1 MKIQQQ
7 IKALFLQLSLEEQKK
22 LLEELPKSQ
31 PDFHRIEVQQ
41 DTKSCVHCNSE
52 NIIKHS
58 LYRNAQRYKCKS
70 CERTF
75 LPTTGTLTYQ
85 IKKPNQFA
93 LYASIVEKEGL
104 LTIAKM
110 AERVGVSIPTSFEW
124 RHKILLSLPKK
135 KDKFSD
141 ETQMDD
147 LWFHYSQKGRKG
159 LDYGRKRGGSKRQ
172 GDNNFQ
178 VKIIAASD
186 KKQVEMKVA
195 KIGRISSKDII
206 QAVGDKFKKNTKLV
220 TDGHRSYQAFATEA
234 KLEHI
239 KFDSKKHKA
248 ETGENVQ
255 YINNLAGRLGTW
267 LNRVLR
273 GVSTKYLQL
282 YASYFAYKEKNI
294 IEINKQTSDT
304 KIWDIYTNIEK
315 MYAKFIETKSVRT
328 YRCPTKRSRKSQNW
342 NGETV
347 LQYSYL

>member
-1 MKIQQQ
+1 MKIHNQ
-7 IKALFLQLSLEEQKK
+7 IKSLFLQLSADEQKS
-22 LLEELPKSQ
+22 LLEELPKTQSH
-31 PDFHRIEVQQ
+31 FYKFEVSH
-41 DTKSCVHCNSE
+41 DLKHCPHCDSD

-58 LYRNAQRYKCKS
+58 RYKNTQRYKCKT

-85 IKKPNQFA
+85 IKKPEKFA
-93 LYASIVEKEGL
+93 LYAAIVEKEGL

-110 AERVGVSIPTSFEW
+110 AERVGISIPTSFEW
-124 RHKILLSLPKK
+124 RHKILSSLPKK
-135 KDKFSD
+135 KDKFTD

-147 LWFHYSQKGRKG
+147 LWFLYSQKGRKG
-159 LDYGRKRGGSKRQ
+159 LEYAKKRGGSKRQ

-195 KIGRISSKDII
+195 KIGRISTNDII
-206 QAVGDKFKKNTKLV
+206 HTMGDKFKKNTKLV
-220 TDGHRSYQAFATEA
+220 TDGHRSYQAFSKEA
-234 KLEHI
+234 KLKHI

-248 ETGENVQ
+248 VTGENVQ
-255 YINNLAGRLGTW
+255 YINNLAGRLRTW

-282 YASYFAYKEKNI
+282 YVSYFAYKEKNTV
-294 IEINKQTSDT
+294 EINKQTGDT
-304 KIWDIYTNIEK
+304 NIWDIYTNIEK
-315 MYAKFIETKSVRT
+315 MYEKFIENKSVRT
-328 YRCPTKRSRKSQNW
+328 YRCPTKRTRKAQNW

-347 LQYSYL
+347 FQYSYL